1 MFSGCGGNVNNYET
15 LEQCR
20 GAAITGACCYR
31 QYSLKVEDVIISAQK
46 EEFGCKV
53 RFLWNR

>member
-31 QYSLKVEDVIISAQK
+31 QYLLKVEDVIVSSHSSFPCFQ
-46 EEFGCKV
+46 V
-53 RFLWNR
+53 VVVT

>member
-1 MFSGCGGNVNNYET
+1 MNNYET
-15 LEQCR
+15 LEQCQ

-31 QYSLKVEDVIISAQK
+31 QYSLKVEDVIVSAQN

-53 RFLWNR
+53 STVESHKYRSPRN